1 MAKISKRIIDKN
13 LEGHIFEVFIK
24 ILSQTDNPEDVKN
37 LIEDLL
43 SPTEKVMLVK
53 RFAIA
58 VLLSK
63 GYTYS
68 QIDGSLKVSRATI
81 MTVSYWLKNGKSGY
95 KKAVEKILNN
105 QKKQMLI
112 NNIEDIIMQLTPPK
126 KYESLAFNKKQK
138 QGKDLFKKKLK
149 NNLL

>member
-1 MAKISKRIIDKN
+1 MAKISKRIINKH

-24 ILSQTDNPEDVKN
+24 TLAQTSNPDEVKN

-53 RFAIA
+53 RLAIA

-68 QIDGSLKVSRATI
+68 QIDSSLKVSRPTI
-81 MTVSYWLKNGKSGY
+81 MTVSYWLKNGRSGY
-95 KKAVEKILNN
+95 RKAVEKILNN
-105 QKKQMLI
+105 QKKQTLI
-112 NNIEDIIMQLTPPK
+112 DDIEEIVLQITPPK
-126 KYESLAFNKKQK
+126 IHDSIAFKKKQK
-138 QGKDLFKKKLK
+138 QGKELFKKKFKK
-149 NNLL
+149 NSL